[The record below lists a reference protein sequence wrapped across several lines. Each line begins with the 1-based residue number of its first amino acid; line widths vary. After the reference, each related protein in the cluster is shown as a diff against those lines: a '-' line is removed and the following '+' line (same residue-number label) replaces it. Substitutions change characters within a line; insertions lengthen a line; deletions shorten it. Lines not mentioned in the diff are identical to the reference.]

1 MHNVFTLC
9 KEVAMQNTARYT
21 AIHER
26 LSQGQRE
33 LCPCDYH
40 FYRRYCKQNGI
51 APLPFAMGSGV
62 AYVPYEDDDQYRRIM
77 ARLNMGR
84 SIGTAHYR
92 YLKRYCLKKGLPF
105 PKLESKMTFWLK
117 KGE

>member
-1 MHNVFTLC
+1 M
-9 KEVAMQNTARYT
+9 KNTARYT

-40 FYRRYCKQNGI
+40 FYRRYCEQNGI
-51 APLPFAMGSGV
+51 SPLPYAMGHV
-62 AYVPYEDDDQYRRIM
+62 EYVPYEDDERYKHIM
-77 ARLNMGR
+77 DRLNLGR
-84 SIGTAHYR
+84 SIGSASYR
-92 YLKRYCLKKGLPF
+92 YLKRYCEKRGLPF
-105 PKLESKMTFWLK
+105 PKLESAMKFWLK